1 MGKHERP
8 KKSARHI
15 DWLAILI
22 GMLADFIVGLLLLI
36 FAEIME

>member
-22 GMLADFIVGLLLLI
+22 GMLADLITGALLLI
-36 FAEIME
+36 IGKIMK

>member
-15 DWLAILI
+15 DWLAVLI
-22 GMLADFIVGLLLLI
+22 GMLADFIVGVLLLV
-36 FAEIME
+36 FAEAMK